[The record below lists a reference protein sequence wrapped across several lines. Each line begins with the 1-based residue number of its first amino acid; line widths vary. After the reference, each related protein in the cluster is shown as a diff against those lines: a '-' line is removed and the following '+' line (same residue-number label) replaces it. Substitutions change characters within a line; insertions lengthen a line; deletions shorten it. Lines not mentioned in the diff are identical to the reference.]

1 MDIRAKYLDMLQ
13 KKGALEASALA
24 KNNGTEA
31 YRLAKLQYDAGI
43 ISITEVQLAQIASYT
58 AQLAYVESLL
68 SYNLSI
74 LDYEQ
79 AMTSGTFSAPL

>member
-68 SYNLSI
+68 AYNLSI